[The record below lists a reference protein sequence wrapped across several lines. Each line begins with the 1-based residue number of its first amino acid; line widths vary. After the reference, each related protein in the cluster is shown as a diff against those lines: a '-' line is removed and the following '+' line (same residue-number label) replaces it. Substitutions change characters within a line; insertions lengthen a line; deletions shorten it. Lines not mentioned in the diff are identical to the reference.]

1 MQNKRSTNIS
11 TEQATKTLVLEEAV
25 GKHAL
30 KRALCLE
37 PLRNLPYKYYVL
49 YGTDLREITPA

>member
-30 KRALCLE
+30 KGALCLE
-37 PLRNLPYKYYVL
+37 PLRNLPYEY
-49 YGTDLREITPA
+49 